1 LTPKIA
7 SRLLFGFWLVAL
19 IIAIW
24 HTFFEQKIVG
34 ALIGISS
41 AFTMYYLLR
50 NPQLLMAKTFDEF
63 GDLYDES
70 RDKKYLW
77 GYPGYQAV
85 MLAAVLYIFLV

>member
-1 LTPKIA
+1 
-7 SRLLFGFWLVAL
+7 
-19 IIAIW
+19 
-24 HTFFEQKIVG
+24 
-34 ALIGISS
+34 
-41 AFTMYYLLR
+41 MYYLLR

>member
-1 LTPKIA
+1 MTPKFA
-7 SRLLFGFWLVAL
+7 SRLLLGFLLVA
-19 IIAIW
+19 ITIAIW
-24 HTFFEQKIVG
+24 HTFFEQQVLG

-50 NPQLLMAKTFDEF
+50 NPRLLLAKTYDEF

-85 MLAAVLYIFLV
+85 MIAAVLYIFFV